1 MQVIRKYLKKVKPL
15 YEKLS
20 TKQQQQRM
28 GKSAAAP
35 SKLDDPILRSAT
47 SLGHEASLA
56 VPAKAVSASRE
67 IGSSV
72 FNHSFSGNLRY
83 PRIGSK
89 RSAAACAAAS
99 SCPSS
104 MRSSPSHSGV
114 LGRGGFP
121 GPART
126 GSGGGAAHF
135 HGDSAASS
143 MEELQSAIQ
152 GAIAHCKNSMMQ
164 QQEEEGRKGDRG
176 QGGNFGLNEI

>member
-1 MQVIRKYLKKVKPL
+1 MQVIRRYLKKVKPL

-20 TKQQQQRM
+20 TKQQQRM

-35 SKLDDPILRSAT
+35 SKLDDPVLRSAT
-47 SLGHEASLA
+47 SLGDEASLA
-56 VPAKAVSASRE
+56 APAKAVSGRRE
-67 IGSSV
+67 MGSSV

-83 PRIGSK
+83 PRISSK
-89 RSAAACAAAS
+89 RNAAAS

-104 MRSSPSHSGV
+104 MGSSPSHSGV
-114 LGRGGFP
+114 LRRGGFP
-121 GPART
+121 CPART
-126 GSGGGAAHF
+126 GSGGGAAYF

-164 QQEEEGRKGDRG
+164 QQEEVGKVCRG